1 MASGILGI
9 EYYLPDR
16 IETND
21 DLARENPSWQMDRFE
36 LKCGISS
43 RHVAAEDETA
53 SDLGY
58 QAARKLLDRGLVP
71 PEEIDFLLYCTQSPD
86 YFLPSSACIL
96 QNRLGLKKEMGALD
110 FNLGCSG
117 YVYGLYIAQQFINSG
132 TARNVLLI
140 TSDTYTKYIHPQ
152 DRSVRPIFGDG
163 AAATLIGAM
172 DDDGKGIGQFVL
184 GTDGA
189 GAEKLIV
196 PSGCLRLPRSAE
208 TAREITDISGCVR
221 SQDNLFMDGM
231 ALMSFTIE
239 VVPKTIAALLKKTGL
254 KDEDIDW
261 YVFHQANRF
270 MMNHLADAS
279 NLSWDRMV
287 YAMEDTGNMVSASIP
302 IAMARYMSE
311 GKIVPPQR
319 LALVGFGV
327 GYSWAACTIQ
337 L

>member
-9 EYYLPDR
+9 DYYVPER

-36 LKCGISS
+36 SKCGISA
-43 RHVAAEDETA
+43 RHIAAPGETA

-58 QAARKLLDRGLVP
+58 RAARKLLDRQIVP
-71 PEEIDFLLYCTQSPD
+71 AEDIDFLLYCTQSPD

-96 QNRLGLKKEMGALD
+96 QHRLGLKTEMGALD

-117 YVYGLYIAQQFINSG
+117 FVYGLYMAKQFIASG

-140 TSDTYTKYIHPQ
+140 TADTYTKYIHPQ

-163 AAATLIGAM
+163 AAATLVGPVAA
-172 DDDGKGIGQFVL
+172 GGIGPFVL

-189 GAEKLIV
+189 GAAKLIV
-196 PSGCLRLPRSAE
+196 PSGGLRLPRSAE
-208 TAREITDISGCVR
+208 TAREVTDISGCVR
-221 SQDNLFMDGM
+221 SQDHLFMDGM
-231 ALMSFTIE
+231 ALMSFTMD
-239 VVPKTIAALLKKTGL
+239 VVPQAINTVLQKAGL
-254 KDEDIDW
+254 SDKDIDW
-261 YVFHQANRF
+261 YVYHQANRF
-270 MMNHLADAS
+270 MMKHLANAS
-279 NLSWDRMV
+279 HIAWQRMV
-287 YAMEDTGNMVSASIP
+287 FSMEDIGNTVSASIP
-302 IAMARYMSE
+302 IAMARYTDE
-311 GKIVPPQR
+311 GKMHPPQK
-319 LALVGFGV
+319 LVLVGFGV